1 MGGACDGVVPV
12 LSPAAPKGPGSFVVW
27 GAGDKTGGLSGM
39 VVGGGVVV
47 ADNSHRLN
55 DL

>member
-1 MGGACDGVVPV
+1 MGGACDGVVSV
-12 LSPAAPKGPGSFVVW
+12 LAPAAPKGPGSFVVC
-27 GAGDKTGGLSGM
+27 GAGGETGGLSGM
-39 VVGGGVVV
+39 VVIGVV